1 MLAALEFLALRRL
14 RDLVRESRLREQ
26 AERELEGKE
35 EYFRALIENS
45 SDGICVLR
53 NDGTILYAAP
63 SVERL
68 LGRKTESLVGKS
80 FLEHVSIDDTVN
92 TAAVLSRLMDNPGS
106 TATFEARVKHQ
117 SGEWRTIEAVAQ
129 NLVNDVLG
137 SDMVVN
143 FRDVTERKEAEE
155 RKWSMEQQVQLA
167 GRLAALGEITAG
179 VAHELSNPLAA
190 VQLYA
195 QYLAS
200 KKNLDETIKRDL
212 EKVYAESQR
221 ATKISENL
229 LSFARR
235 HEPDRR
241 LISLNEVIEKSV
253 ELHMYR
259 LRVNNIHLWIELDP
273 ELPRI
278 MADFHQMQQV
288 VVNMVTNAEQ
298 AITGARGVGSLS
310 IKTQNGGGTVQMSFA
325 DDGPGIDAV
334 HLSKIFEPFFTT
346 KGDGKGT
353 GLGLSICRRIVEQHG
368 GRLLASSEVG
378 KGTTFTVELPV
389 TSDDP
394 APAGR
399 TESDRVG
406 QA

>member
-1 MLAALEFLALRRL
+1 MRK
-14 RDLVRESRLREQ
+14 SSPS
-26 AERELEGKE
+26 G
-35 EYFRALIENS
+35 ALIFSNTIGAPTGASPLAKER
-45 SDGICVLR
+45 IAFR
-53 NDGTILYAAP
+53 NHT
-63 SVERL
+63 
-68 LGRKTESLVGKS
+68 
-80 FLEHVSIDDTVN
+80 
-92 TAAVLSRLMDNPGS
+92 SRWSRFYPGS
-106 TATFEARVKHQ
+106 TATFEARVQHG

-190 VQLYA
+190 VQAYA

-200 KKNLDETIKRDL
+200 KKDLDETIKRDL

-259 LRVNNIHLWIELDP
+259 LRVNNVHLWMELDP
-273 ELPRI
+273 DLPRI
-278 MADFHQMQQV
+278 MADFHQMQQI

-298 AITGARGVGSLS
+298 AITGARGVGSLT
-310 IKTQNGGGTVQMSFA
+310 IKTENGGGTVQMVFV
-325 DDGPGIDAV
+325 DDGPGIDAG
-334 HLSKIFEPFFTT
+334 HLNRIFEPFFTT
-346 KGDGKGT
+346 KEDGKGT

-378 KGTTFTVELPV
+378 KGTTFTVELPL
-389 TSDDP
+389 TSDGP

-399 TESDRVG
+399 IESDRVG
-406 QA
+406 QT